1 MLPDGY
7 TVMYKSPQS
16 YEGSVTM
23 TLASTSTVG
32 EYSGSSPTSLM
43 DDESPDPSEGTPGHS
58 SRVLPGLCSMSAM
71 TADPNSMENAAGTIN
86 TIKVALLTICFTAR
100 GAHISI
106 WQGGSGEGPR
116 LTNELNRSRAKYSRM
131 RLRKFR
137 VRAYRCIHDSGE
149 ITVGDLAAFV
159 GRNESGKTTILQ
171 ALTLLNRDE
180 VVSELD
186 LCDEMT
192 EELKEEMR
200 LAEGEFELGAHE
212 TELLKEKFPGLPEIT
227 KIRLYRTNRDPK
239 VQYEFEDIAPGEERD
254 AGLNSWENFA
264 VGILRFLDT
273 IPNHLRIQVDTGF
286 FEGPAPKN
294 QEAFDKKMA
303 EFSNQF
309 HVIAIQE
316 PRVIEEW
323 EKIYANP
330 ENQFSNLLTG
340 ESEKL
345 ALQNFVSAEL
355 HPRFV
360 YFSDYKKIYGNINL
374 NEYLREE
381 KGERPSSIEYIEEF
395 DKAETVRNLFYLAEL
410 DMNGLDAVKESP
422 SKCIKLLNSASNRLT
437 SKLNPAWKGDPI
449 HVDLRYNPGN
459 IMSVVISDVHRDG
472 TITNTGLLN
481 RRAEGFKWTFS
492 FIVNFAA
499 ETQRAELKEAI
510 LLLDEPARNLH
521 PTQQMGISDLLSDL
535 AGSNQVLYATHSPF
549 MIFDYTPGN
558 LLVVELDKR
567 KHLSRIFYDYWNA
580 DDKTLTPILY
590 GLSRGQVESI
600 VDREIGT
607 NSRPI
612 IIVETMSDS
621 MYLNAFDRFLQD
633 PNISMNPLNVVAAH
647 SKNSVLPLA
656 IFYRNHGY
664 KTFVLLDNSEESK
677 QISAQLV
684 SNEFSPVQTIF
695 FEREGKKLESIED
708 YIMLEDYMHA
718 VNQTYEIKLRN
729 EGYSNLT
736 PKDVMEKPN
745 PGTINK
751 LRGIW
756 ADHSDDD
763 WGRFEREEIT
773 RYICEKITLEQTEF
787 LSDKTK
793 DQFRS
798 LYRLIAERIRQYQN
812 VVTKPDLGKFQRP
825 RIRDL

>member
-1 MLPDGY
+1 
-7 TVMYKSPQS
+7 
-16 YEGSVTM
+16 
-23 TLASTSTVG
+23 
-32 EYSGSSPTSLM
+32 
-43 DDESPDPSEGTPGHS
+43 
-58 SRVLPGLCSMSAM
+58 
-71 TADPNSMENAAGTIN
+71 
-86 TIKVALLTICFTAR
+86 
-100 GAHISI
+100 
-106 WQGGSGEGPR
+106 
-116 LTNELNRSRAKYSRM
+116 M

-137 VRAYRCIHDSGE
+137 ARAYRCIHDSGE

-180 VVSELD
+180 QVSELD
-186 LCDEMT
+186 LCDEMS
-192 EELKEEMR
+192 EELKDEIR
-200 LAEGEFELGAHE
+200 LAEGEFELNQHE
-212 TELLKEKFPGLPEIT
+212 IEILKEKFPGLPEMK
-227 KIRLYRTNRDPK
+227 KIRLFRSNKNPK
-239 VQYEFEDIAPGEERD
+239 VQYEFDDIELGEEENK
-254 AGLNSWENFA
+254 GLNSWENFSKQ
-264 VGILRFLDT
+264 IIEFLNT
-273 IPNHLRIQVDTGF
+273 IPNHLRIQIDISF
-286 FEGPAPKN
+286 FEGEVPKN
-294 QEAFDKKMA
+294 QESFDRGMA

-316 PRVIEEW
+316 PKVIEEW
-323 EKIYANP
+323 EKIYEKP
-330 ENQFSNLLTG
+330 ENQFSNLLSG
-340 ESEKL
+340 KNEKT
-345 ALQNFVSAEL
+345 ALQNFIESEL

-381 KGERPSSIEYIEEF
+381 KGERTDSIEYVEEF

-410 DMNGLDAVKESP
+410 DMNELDEVKESP
-422 SKCIKLLNSASNRLT
+422 SKCIKLLNAASNRLT
-437 SKLNPAWKGDPI
+437 RKLNPAWKGDPI

-472 TITNTGLLN
+472 TVTNTGLLN

-521 PTQQMGISDLLSDL
+521 PTQQMGISDLLKNL

-607 NSRPI
+607 NSRPV

-621 MYLNAFDRFLQD
+621 MYLNSFDKFLQD
-633 PNISMNPLNVVAAH
+633 PNISMNPLNVVAAYN
-647 SKNSVLPLA
+647 KNSVLPLA

-664 KTFVLLDNSEESK
+664 RTFVLLDNTEESK

-684 SNEFSPVQTIF
+684 SNEFSPIQTIF
-695 FEREGKKLESIED
+695 FELEGKKLESIED
-708 YIMLEDYMHA
+708 YIVPEDYLYP
-718 VNQTYEIKLRN
+718 VNQTYEIKLRA
-729 EGYSNLT
+729 EGFSNLT
-736 PKDVMEKPN
+736 PDDVISKEGK
-745 PGTINK
+745 GILEK
-751 LRGIW
+751 LRRIW
-756 ADHSDDD
+756 QEHNDDD
-763 WGRFEREEIT
+763 WEKFNNEEIT
-773 RYICEKITLEQTEF
+773 RYICEKIALEETGF

-812 VVTKPDLGKFQRP
+812 VSTKSDLDKFQKAKA
-825 RIRDL
+825 

>member
-1 MLPDGY
+1 
-7 TVMYKSPQS
+7 
-16 YEGSVTM
+16 
-23 TLASTSTVG
+23 
-32 EYSGSSPTSLM
+32 
-43 DDESPDPSEGTPGHS
+43 
-58 SRVLPGLCSMSAM
+58 
-71 TADPNSMENAAGTIN
+71 
-86 TIKVALLTICFTAR
+86 
-100 GAHISI
+100 
-106 WQGGSGEGPR
+106 
-116 LTNELNRSRAKYSRM
+116 M

-180 VVSELD
+180 QVSELD
-186 LCDEMT
+186 LCDEMN
-192 EELKEEMR
+192 EELKEEIR
-200 LAEGEFELGAHE
+200 LAEGEFDLNQHERELI
-212 TELLKEKFPGLPEIT
+212 KERFSSLPEIK
-227 KIRLYRTNRDPK
+227 KIKLIRTNRRPK
-239 VQYEFEDIAPGEERD
+239 VQYEFEDIELSEDESQGI
-254 AGLNSWENFA
+254 NSWENFSSQ
-264 VGILRFLDT
+264 ILGFLDT
-273 IPNHLRIQVDTGF
+273 IPNHLRIQINTKF
-286 FEGPAPKN
+286 FEGPVPKN
-294 QEAFDKKMA
+294 QETFDSGMA

-316 PRVIEEW
+316 PKVIEEW
-323 EKIYANP
+323 EKIYENP
-330 ENQFSNLLTG
+330 DNQFSNLLSG
-340 ESEKL
+340 ESIKT
-345 ALQNFVSAEL
+345 ALENFIASDL

-374 NEYLREE
+374 NEFLREE
-381 KGERPSSIEYIEEF
+381 RGERADSVEYIEEF

-410 DMNGLDAVKESP
+410 DMKELDEVKKSP
-422 SKCIKLLNSASNRLT
+422 SKCIKLLNAASNRLT
-437 SKLNPAWKGDPI
+437 NKLNPAWKGDPI

-459 IMSVVISDVHRDG
+459 IMSVVISDVHKDG

-499 ETQRAELKEAI
+499 ETQRAELKEAL

-521 PTQQMGISDLLSDL
+521 PTQQMGISDLLKNL

-612 IIVETMSDS
+612 IIVETMSDA
-621 MYLNAFDRFLQD
+621 MYLNAFDKFLQD
-633 PNISMNPLNVVAAH
+633 PNISMNPLNVVAAYN
-647 SKNSVLPLA
+647 KNSVLPLA

-664 KTFVLLDNSEESK
+664 RTFVLLDNSEESK

-684 SNEFSPVQTIF
+684 SNEFSSIQTIF
-695 FEREGKKLESIED
+695 FEKEGKKLESIED
-708 YIMLEDYMHA
+708 YIALEDYLHP
-718 VNQTYEIKLRN
+718 VNQTYEIKLRR
-729 EGYSNLT
+729 EGFSNLT
-736 PKDVMEKPN
+736 PEEVASKEGKGALEKL
-745 PGTINK
+745 K
-751 LRGIW
+751 KIW
-756 ADHSDDD
+756 QDHREDD
-763 WGRFEREEIT
+763 WGEFDNEEIT
-773 RYICEKITLEQTEF
+773 RYICEKIALEDTSF
-787 LSDKTK
+787 LTDKTK

-812 VVTKPDLGKFQRP
+812 IAAKPDPSKFQKAKA
-825 RIRDL
+825 

>member
-1 MLPDGY
+1 
-7 TVMYKSPQS
+7 
-16 YEGSVTM
+16 
-23 TLASTSTVG
+23 
-32 EYSGSSPTSLM
+32 
-43 DDESPDPSEGTPGHS
+43 
-58 SRVLPGLCSMSAM
+58 
-71 TADPNSMENAAGTIN
+71 
-86 TIKVALLTICFTAR
+86 
-100 GAHISI
+100 
-106 WQGGSGEGPR
+106 
-116 LTNELNRSRAKYSRM
+116 M

-180 VVSELD
+180 KVSELD
-186 LCDEMT
+186 LCDELS
-192 EELKEEMR
+192 EELKGEIR
-200 LAEGEFELGAHE
+200 LAEGEFELSTNE
-212 TELLKEKFPGLPEIT
+212 IRLLKQAFPGLPEMK
-227 KIRLYRTNRDPK
+227 KIKLFRTNKKSK
-239 VQYEFEDIAPGEERD
+239 VQYEFEDIHISEEKNS
-254 AGLNSWENFA
+254 GLNSWENFSKQ
-264 VGILRFLDT
+264 ILDFLDT
-273 IPNHLRIQVDTGF
+273 IPNHLRIQIDTKL
-286 FEGPAPKN
+286 FEGPPPKN
-294 QEAFDKKMA
+294 QEVFDSGMA

-309 HVIAIQE
+309 HVIAVQE
-316 PRVIEEW
+316 PKVIEEW
-323 EKIYANP
+323 EKIYESP
-330 ENQFSNLLTG
+330 ENQFSKLLSG
-340 ESEKL
+340 ESEKS
-345 ALQNFVSAEL
+345 ALENFIAGEL

-381 KGERPSSIEYIEEF
+381 KGERAGSIEFVEEF

-410 DMNGLDAVKESP
+410 DIRALDEVKGTP
-422 SKCIKLLNSASNRLT
+422 SKCIKLLNTASNRLT
-437 SKLNPAWKGDPI
+437 KKLNPAWKGDPI

-459 IMSVVISDVHRDG
+459 IMSVVISDIHRDG
-472 TITNTGLLN
+472 TVTNTGLLN

-521 PTQQMGISDLLSDL
+521 PTQQRGISDLLKNL

-567 KHLSRIFYDYWNA
+567 KHLSKIFYDYWNA

-590 GLSRGQVESI
+590 GLSRGLVESI

-607 NSRPI
+607 NSRPV
-612 IIVETMSDS
+612 IIVETMSDA
-621 MYLNAFDRFLQD
+621 MYLNAFDKFLQD
-633 PNISMNPLNVVAAH
+633 PNISMNPLNVVAAYN
-647 SKNSVLPLA
+647 KNSVLPLA

-664 KTFVLLDNSEESK
+664 RTFILLDNSEESK

-684 SNEFSPVQTIF
+684 SNEFSPIQTIF
-695 FEREGKKLESIED
+695 FERDGKNLESIED
-708 YIMLEDYMHA
+708 YIVLDDYLHA
-718 VNQTYEIKLRN
+718 VNQTYEIRLRK

-736 PKDVMEKPN
+736 SREVTLKEKKGVLDN
-745 PGTINK
+745 LK
-751 LRGIW
+751 KIW
-756 ADHSDDD
+756 EDHRDED
-763 WGRFEREEIT
+763 WGQFDNEEIT
-773 RYICEKITLEQTEF
+773 RYICEKITLEETDF

-812 VVTKPDLGKFQRP
+812 VTTKSDLAKFQRT
-825 RIRDL
+825 RA

>member
-1 MLPDGY
+1 
-7 TVMYKSPQS
+7 
-16 YEGSVTM
+16 
-23 TLASTSTVG
+23 
-32 EYSGSSPTSLM
+32 
-43 DDESPDPSEGTPGHS
+43 
-58 SRVLPGLCSMSAM
+58 
-71 TADPNSMENAAGTIN
+71 
-86 TIKVALLTICFTAR
+86 
-100 GAHISI
+100 
-106 WQGGSGEGPR
+106 
-116 LTNELNRSRAKYSRM
+116 M

-171 ALTLLNRDE
+171 ALTLLNKDE
-180 VVSELD
+180 EISELD
-186 LCDEMT
+186 LCDEMS
-192 EELKEEMR
+192 EELKDEIR
-200 LAEGEFELGAHE
+200 LAEGEFELNQHE
-212 TELLKEKFPGLPEIT
+212 MDLVKEKFPNLTDFT
-227 KIRLYRTNRDPK
+227 KIKLYRTNRSQK
-239 VQYEFEDIAPGEERD
+239 VLYEFENLDLSETNDNE
-254 AGLNSWENFA
+254 LNSWENFSKQ
-264 VGILRFLDT
+264 ILGFLDT
-273 IPNHLRIQVDTGF
+273 IPNHLRIQIDTKF
-286 FEGPAPKN
+286 FEGPSPKN
-294 QEAFDKKMA
+294 QETFDRGMA

-316 PRVIEEW
+316 SKVIEEW
-323 EKIYANP
+323 EKIYESP
-330 ENQFSNLLTG
+330 ENQFSNLLSG
-340 ESEKL
+340 ESQKT
-345 ALQNFVSAEL
+345 ALQNFIASEL

-381 KGERPSSIEYIEEF
+381 KGERADSIEYIEEF

-410 DMNGLDAVKESP
+410 DIKELDEVKESP
-422 SKCIKLLNSASNRLT
+422 SKCIKLLNAASNRLT

-459 IMSVVISDVHRDG
+459 IMSVVISDVHKDG

-521 PTQQMGISDLLSDL
+521 PTQQMGISDLLKNL

-590 GLSRGQVESI
+590 GLSRGQVESMT
-600 VDREIGT
+600 DREIGT
-607 NSRPI
+607 NSRPM
-612 IIVETMSDS
+612 IIVETMSDA
-621 MYLNAFDRFLQD
+621 MYLNAFDKFLQD
-633 PNISMNPLNVVAAH
+633 PNISMNPLNVIAAYN
-647 SKNSVLPLA
+647 KNSVLPLA

-664 KTFVLLDNSEESK
+664 KTFVLLDNTEESK

-684 SNEFSPVQTIF
+684 SNEFSAIQTIF
-695 FEREGKKLESIED
+695 FEREGKKVESIED
-708 YIMLEDYMHA
+708 YIVLEDYLHA
-718 VNQTYEIKLRN
+718 VNQTYEIKLRH
-729 EGYSNLT
+729 EGFSNLT
-736 PKDVMEKPN
+736 PQDLAIIEDKGVLE
-745 PGTINK
+745 K
-751 LRGIW
+751 LRKIW
-756 ADHSDDD
+756 QEHREDD
-763 WGRFEREEIT
+763 WGKFDNEEIT
-773 RYICEKITLEQTEF
+773 RYICEKITLEETGF
-787 LSDKTK
+787 LTDKTK

-812 VVTKPDLGKFQRP
+812 VATKPDLDKFQKAKA
-825 RIRDL
+825 

>member
-1 MLPDGY
+1 
-7 TVMYKSPQS
+7 
-16 YEGSVTM
+16 
-23 TLASTSTVG
+23 
-32 EYSGSSPTSLM
+32 
-43 DDESPDPSEGTPGHS
+43 
-58 SRVLPGLCSMSAM
+58 
-71 TADPNSMENAAGTIN
+71 
-86 TIKVALLTICFTAR
+86 
-100 GAHISI
+100 
-106 WQGGSGEGPR
+106 
-116 LTNELNRSRAKYSRM
+116 M

-180 VVSELD
+180 IVSELD
-186 LCDEMT
+186 LCDELS
-192 EELKEEMR
+192 EELKGEIR
-200 LAEGEFELGAHE
+200 LAEGEFELNSNE
-212 TELLKEKFPGLPEIT
+212 IRLLKQSFPGLPEMK
-227 KIRLYRTNRDPK
+227 KIKLFRTNKKQK
-239 VQYEFEDIAPGEERD
+239 VQYEFEDIQISEEADR
-254 AGLNSWENFA
+254 GLNSWENFSKQ
-264 VGILRFLDT
+264 ILNFLDT
-273 IPNHLRIQVDTGF
+273 IPNHLRIQIDTKLF
-286 FEGPAPKN
+286 DGPPPKN
-294 QEAFDKKMA
+294 QEMFDSGMA

-309 HVIAIQE
+309 HVIAVQE
-316 PRVIEEW
+316 PKVIEEW
-323 EKIYANP
+323 EKIYESP
-330 ENQFSNLLTG
+330 ENQFSKLLSG
-340 ESEKL
+340 ESEKS
-345 ALQNFVSAEL
+345 ALENFIAAEL

-381 KGERPSSIEYIEEF
+381 KGERVGSIEFVEEF

-410 DMNGLDAVKESP
+410 DIKALDEVKGTP
-422 SKCIKLLNSASNRLT
+422 SKCIKILNTASNRLT
-437 SKLNPAWKGDPI
+437 KKLNPAWKGDPI
-449 HVDLRYNPGN
+449 HVELRYNPGN
-459 IMSVVISDVHRDG
+459 IMSVVISDIHRDG
-472 TITNTGLLN
+472 TVTNTGLLN

-521 PTQQMGISDLLSDL
+521 PTQQRGISDLLKSL

-567 KHLSRIFYDYWNA
+567 KHLSKIFYDYWNA

-590 GLSRGQVESI
+590 GLSRGLVESI

-607 NSRPI
+607 NSRPV
-612 IIVETMSDS
+612 IIVETMSDA
-621 MYLNAFDRFLQD
+621 MYLNAFDKFLQD
-633 PNISMNPLNVVAAH
+633 PNISMNPLNVVAAYN
-647 SKNSVLPLA
+647 KNSVLPLA

-664 KTFVLLDNSEESK
+664 RTFILLDNSEESK

-684 SNEFSPVQTIF
+684 SNEFSPIQTIF
-695 FEREGKKLESIED
+695 FEREGKNLESIED
-708 YIMLEDYMHA
+708 YVVLEDYIHA
-718 VNQTYEIKLRN
+718 VNQTYEIRLRK

-736 PKDVMEKPN
+736 SRDVTLKEKKGVLDN
-745 PGTINK
+745 LK
-751 LRGIW
+751 KIW
-756 ADHSDDD
+756 EDHRDDD
-763 WGRFEREEIT
+763 WGQFDNEEIT
-773 RYICEKITLEQTEF
+773 RYICEKITLEETDF

-812 VVTKPDLGKFQRP
+812 VVTKSDLAKFQRA
-825 RIRDL
+825 RV